1 MRRGGAFFDY
11 PAPMH
16 PASLTAPEIADL
28 LAQAYAE
35 DQGYGHDG
43 PSAEERTALADR
55 LGCDETL
62 RAEVWE
68 LLREQVAD
76 EDAAAYWLDVEFVEP
91 CPGDAGHA

>member
-1 MRRGGAFFDY
+1 MP
-11 PAPMH
+11 PAD
-16 PASLTAPEIADL
+16 LTAPEIADL

-62 RAEVWE
+62 RAEAWE
-68 LLREQVAD
+68 LLREQVID
-76 EDAAAYWLDVEFVEP
+76 EDAAAYWLDVEFIEP
-91 CPGDAGHA
+91 CPEGFRRQGN